1 MIIVNLFKQ
10 QRINST
16 LVLNK
21 IKLKSTKQIVNT
33 GLIYLILIHINKFI
47 KTILII
53 SKILL
58 ILVYKYFT
66 HKKMN
71 KT

>member
-53 SKILL
+53 IENSINFSL
-58 ILVYKYFT
+58 
-66 HKKMN
+66 
-71 KT
+71 